1 MYFAVGATTPSRQ
14 MEAVKVESVHSDQG
28 RSYVLIM
35 PSRNEEDY
43 IQNTIDCIT
52 RQTILPTEFI
62 VVNDGSSDNTGPIA
76 QAAADQFP
84 WIHVVHREDRGM
96 RKVGGGVI
104 DTFYSGFEALKTQ
117 DYDYLCKIDGD
128 MTFQDDYFEKLLKKF
143 EEDPKLGGASGKPW
157 NPVGDTLVPEGMID
171 EMVAG
176 QVNFWRRK
184 CWEDIG
190 GFVREVMWDGITFHR
205 SRMFGWKTR
214 SFRDEDLKLIHH
226 RLMGSSQKSIY
237 HGRRR
242 WGRGQWFMGTHP
254 LYIIASGVFRMRE
267 RPYILGGLNII
278 LGYFLAWITG
288 VKRYD
293 DPKFRKCLHKWQL
306 GRLGLGWLAR

>member
-1 MYFAVGATTPSRQ
+1 MA
-14 MEAVKVESVHSDQG
+14 DQNDN
-28 RSYVLIM
+28 RRYVLIM
-35 PSRNEEDY
+35 PSRNEEEY

-52 RQTILPTEFI
+52 DQTILPVEFI
-62 VVNDGSSDNTGPIA
+62 IVNDGSSDSTGEIA
-76 QAAADQFP
+76 EKAASVHP

-96 RKVGGGVI
+96 RKVGGGVV
-104 DTFYSGFEALKTQ
+104 DTFYSGYEELKT
-117 DYDYLCKIDGD
+117 DEYDYICKIDGD
-128 MTFQDDYFEKLLKKF
+128 MTFRDTYFEDLLKKF
-143 EEDPKLGGASGKPW
+143 EEDSKLGGASGKPW
-157 NPVGDTLVPEGMID
+157 NPVDDTLIEERMID

-214 SFRDEDLKLIHH
+214 SFRDENLKLIHH
-226 RLMGSSQKSIY
+226 RLMGSSHKSVF
-237 HGRRR
+237 HGRLR

-267 RPYILGGLNII
+267 RPYIFGGLCII
-278 LGYFLAWITG
+278 IGYYLAWMKG
-288 VKRYD
+288 VKRYED
-293 DPKFRKCLHKWQL
+293 IEFRRHLHKWQL
-306 GRLGLGWLAR
+306 KRLGLGFLMSGG